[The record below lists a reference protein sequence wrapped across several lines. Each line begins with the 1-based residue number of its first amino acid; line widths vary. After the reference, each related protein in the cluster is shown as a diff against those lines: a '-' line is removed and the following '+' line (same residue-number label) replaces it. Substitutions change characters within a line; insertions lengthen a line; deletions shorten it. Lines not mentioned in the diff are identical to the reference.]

1 MNYIPRHIVQ
11 TMQRFAASFPIVL
24 VTGPH
29 QVGKSTALH
38 HSFPD
43 IPYLTFDDPSQQLSV
58 KQDPKTFLNM
68 HQSPRIFDEVQY
80 VPELFPYLKM
90 DVDGRGEQGMYY
102 LTGSQQFSMM
112 QRVSESLAGRIGIL
126 QLLGISLRE
135 RFGDS
140 LYSPFIPTREFIQ
153 ERKSPSSCPAPKLW
167 EYIHQG
173 SFPVIVTKQVQAE
186 DYYGSYV
193 KTYLE
198 RDVRLLAQ
206 VGDELQFLQF
216 LTVVASRT
224 GQLLNYSDLAKEV
237 GITGPTAKRW
247 VSILVSTG
255 LVYLLKP
262 YATNVEK
269 QVVKTPKLYFL
280 DTGLACW
287 LTKWS
292 SAEVLQHGAM
302 AGAMFETFVVSEVL
316 KSFLNAGREPSL
328 FFYRDKEGKEIDLLI
343 EDAHTLYPVEIKKS
357 ATPKLDDARNFSVLA
372 QIKGK
377 ELGSK
382 VILCSSDVPV
392 LLGQDTYALPV
403 TFV

>member
-1 MNYIPRHIVQ
+1 
-11 TMQRFAASFPIVL
+11 MQRFAASFPIVL
-24 VTGPH
+24 VTGPR

-80 VPELFPYLKM
+80 IPELFPYLKM
-90 DVDGRGEQGMYY
+90 DVDSRGEQGMYY

-153 ERKSPSSCPAPKLW
+153 ERKSPNSCPAPKLW

-292 SAEVLQHGAM
+292 S
-302 AGAMFETFVVSEVL
+302 
-316 KSFLNAGREPSL
+316 
-328 FFYRDKEGKEIDLLI
+328 
-343 EDAHTLYPVEIKKS
+343 
-357 ATPKLDDARNFSVLA
+357 
-372 QIKGK
+372 
-377 ELGSK
+377 
-382 VILCSSDVPV
+382 
-392 LLGQDTYALPV
+392 
-403 TFV
+403 